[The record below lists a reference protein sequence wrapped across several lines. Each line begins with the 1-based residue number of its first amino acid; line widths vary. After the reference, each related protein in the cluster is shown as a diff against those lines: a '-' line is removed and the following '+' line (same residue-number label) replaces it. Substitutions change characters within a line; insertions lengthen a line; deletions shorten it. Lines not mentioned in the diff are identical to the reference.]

1 MSGRKGD
8 VILGDIFVSVMK
20 SCSAFFVLL
29 WLTSA
34 SAQPA
39 APAATPIVAKS
50 TYHPDNSHSETIVDK
65 TTNELTEATYNAGG
79 ALISKK
85 HYLLNERGLPTQGH
99 IYDGRGNLVARSQVY
114 FDEYG
119 RAKEMRSFNLN
130 GQCYQQ
136 VLYEYGADGKA
147 KTPKVVNVDPRAA
160 PSIKPGI
167 IDFTQNIPAPGQVV
181 PQQQVQ
187 PQQAPVPEEPK
198 KKSFFGRL
206 FGKKEKK

>member
-1 MSGRKGD
+1 M
-8 VILGDIFVSVMK
+8 
-20 SCSAFFVLL
+20 
-29 WLTSA
+29 
-34 SAQPA
+34 
-39 APAATPIVAKS
+39 
-50 TYHPDNSHSETIVDK
+50 DK
-65 TTNELTEATYNAGG
+65 ATNELTEATYNAGG

-119 RAKEMRSFNLN
+119 RAKEMRSFNLQ

-136 VLYEYGADGKA
+136 VIYEYGADGKA
-147 KTPKVVNVDPRAA
+147 KPAKVINVDPRAA
-160 PSIKPGI
+160 PTIRPGV
-167 IDFTQNIPAPGQVV
+167 IDFTKQINAPGQVLPAEQGATAGEKLPPV
-181 PQQQVQ
+181 YATGMEQ
-187 PQQAPVPEEPK
+187 PEPPK

>member
-1 MSGRKGD
+1 M
-8 VILGDIFVSVMK
+8 
-20 SCSAFFVLL
+20 
-29 WLTSA
+29 
-34 SAQPA
+34 
-39 APAATPIVAKS
+39 AKS

-114 FDEYG
+114 FDEFG

-167 IDFTQNIPAPGQVV
+167 IDFTQNVAPPGQVV

>member
-1 MSGRKGD
+1 
-8 VILGDIFVSVMK
+8 MK
-20 SCSAFFVLL
+20 SCSAFLVLL

-34 SAQPA
+34 SAQRA

-114 FDEYG
+114 FDEFG

-167 IDFTQNIPAPGQVV
+167 IDFTQNVAPPGQVV